1 MAAIFWLAILSGIV
15 GFTVFIASLFAT
27 DILVSFLERWKILQI
42 EQTKRN
48 ELKLFALVSQLHTR
62 QKDRYIFFTTRS
74 QIVGIIAI
82 FGVIISIA
90 SFFLLDASIELKKLA
105 PFTIGIGRSLIVAYG
120 EVLVSLG
127 VFVSFLVTSIRLFK
141 RLILIRAKLSN
152 YEEYRR
158 QVTKRWGREELS
170 KIEAQLRT

>member
-1 MAAIFWLAILSGIV
+1 MAALFWLAIISGIV
-15 GFTVFIASLFAT
+15 GFTVFIASHFAT

-42 EQTKRN
+42 ERIKRN

>member
-15 GFTVFIASLFAT
+15 GFTVFIASHFAT

-42 EQTKRN
+42 ERTKRN
-48 ELKLFALVSQLHTR
+48 E
-62 QKDRYIFFTTRS
+62 
-74 QIVGIIAI
+74 
-82 FGVIISIA
+82 

-120 EVLVSLG
+120 EVLVPLG

-170 KIEAQLRT
+170 KIAAGVFLCDSVRSSCLNCRSDQH

>member
-15 GFTVFIASLFAT
+15 GFTVFIASHFAT

-42 EQTKRN
+42 ERTKRN

-62 QKDRYIFFTTRS
+62 QKNRYIFFTTSS

-120 EVLVSLG
+120 EVLACTPRGVCIVSG
-127 VFVSFLVTSIRLFK
+127 HFYSPFQAAHIDSCQAV
-141 RLILIRAKLSN
+141 
-152 YEEYRR
+152 
-158 QVTKRWGREELS
+158 
-170 KIEAQLRT
+170 QL